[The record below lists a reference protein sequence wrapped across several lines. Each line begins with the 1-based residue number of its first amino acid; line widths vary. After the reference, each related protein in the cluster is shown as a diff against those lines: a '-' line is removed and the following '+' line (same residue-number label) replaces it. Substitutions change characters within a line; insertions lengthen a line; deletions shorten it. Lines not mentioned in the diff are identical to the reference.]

1 MNDFIQALE
10 QLQAEKGIDKEV
22 IFKAIEDSL
31 VTACKKN
38 FGTSQNITVN
48 MDRTKGTV
56 EVLAWKNVVEE
67 VTDPALEIAVE
78 DAVKMNANY
87 KVGDICHVEIT
98 PRNFGRIAAQNA
110 KQVVVQKLREAERGI
125 VYDEYKGKER
135 DMVSGLIQR
144 KEKGN
149 VYMNLGKIEALLAPK
164 EQIPGENYA
173 MNQRLKAYV
182 LEVKNGQRGP
192 MVMVSRTHPEFIK
205 RLFEQEVPE
214 IHDGIVMIKSI
225 SREAGSRSKIAV
237 LSRDPMVDP
246 LGACVGPSGNRVNTI
261 VRELNGE
268 KIDIVIWNEE
278 PSRFIAAALS
288 PAEVERVDVDK
299 EGFTATV
306 VVPDHQL
313 SLAIGKEGQNARL
326 AARLTGYKIDI
337 KSESQ
342 AAQEA
347 EEEEYEYE
355 YEFVEDGAEED
366 ELIVEEIGEEE

>member
-135 DMVSGLIQR
+135 DIVSGLIQR

-149 VYMNLGKIEALLAPK
+149 VYINLGKIEALLAPK

-173 MNQRLKAYV
+173 MNQRLKAYG

>member
-1 MNDFIQALE
+1 MNELIQALE

-22 IFKAIEDSL
+22 IFEAIEASL

-38 FGTSQNITVN
+38 FGTSQNVTVN
-48 MDRTKGTV
+48 MDRNKGTV
-56 EVLAWKNVVEE
+56 RVLAWKNVVEE
-67 VTDPALEIAVE
+67 VTDPALEILVDE
-78 DAVKMNANY
+78 AVKINANY
-87 KVGDICHVEIT
+87 KVGDVCEIEVT
-98 PRNFGRIAAQNA
+98 PKNFGRIAAQNA

-125 VYDEYKGKER
+125 VYGEYKGKER

-149 VYMNLGKIEALLAPK
+149 VYLNLGKIEALLAPK
-164 EQIPGENYA
+164 EQIPGEPYA
-173 MNQRLKAYV
+173 MNQRIKAYV

-192 MVMVSRTHPEFIK
+192 MVMVSRTHPELIK

-237 LSRDPMVDP
+237 YSKDPMVDP

-261 VRELNGE
+261 VHELAGE

-278 PSRFIAAALS
+278 PARFIAAALS
-288 PAEVERVDVDK
+288 PAEVDRVEVDK

-337 KSESQ
+337 KSETQ

-355 YEFVEDGAEED
+355 YEFVEEDED
-366 ELIVEEIGEEE
+366 ELTMDESIGEEE